1 MIKNDINYVNY
12 IGIFFHLSIVM
23 NIIQPCSVG
32 TNIARGMPCPN
43 LPVSKVAHK
52 TAQFFSKQHRSQAIP
67 ASFDDLEVLKLSLL
81 HCFVGLHTRPDKFS
95 IIKINNIVNSL
106 STIFTIKYHCKT

>member
-1 MIKNDINYVNY
+1 
-12 IGIFFHLSIVM
+12 M

-67 ASFDDLEVLKLSLL
+67 ASFDDLEALKLSLL
-81 HCFVGLHTRPDKFS
+81 HCFVGLHMRPGKFS
-95 IIKINNIVNSL
+95 IIKIDNIVNS
-106 STIFTIKYHCKT
+106 

>member
-1 MIKNDINYVNY
+1 
-12 IGIFFHLSIVM
+12 M
-23 NIIQPCSVG
+23 NIIQPYSVG

-43 LPVSKVAHK
+43 LPVSKAVHK

-67 ASFDDLEVLKLSLL
+67 ASFDDLEALKLSLL

-95 IIKINNIVNSL
+95 IMKINKVVSSL
-106 STIFTIKYHCKT
+106 STIFTILSNKISL